1 MERLISGNRYQGEA
15 DCTGGYPRGNHVSSV
30 NYQCAQFFSWNRQ
43 ACSAV
48 LVQKL
53 TALNGHSRPAE
64 NRSCV
69 GSCTFPTMIAS
80 WRKHW
85 HKASGGATPAQVP
98 FGFMQLSTWSD
109 KANGTCGDG
118 LTHADSASCDVG
130 VVSTATHRFPT
141 PEDSATPRV

>member
-1 MERLISGNRYQGEA
+1 M
-15 DCTGGYPRGNHVSSV
+15 
-30 NYQCAQFFSWNRQ
+30 
-43 ACSAV
+43 

-53 TALNGHSRPAE
+53 TALDGYSRPAE

-85 HKASGGATPAQVP
+85 HEASGGATPAQVP

-109 KANGTCGDG
+109 QSERNLRGWADARRLRILRRGRREHSNG
-118 LTHADSASCDVG
+118 
-130 VVSTATHRFPT
+130 
-141 PEDSATPRV
+141 